1 MNSDALFI
9 LSAVLFSLTFLLLIA
24 VILEFIQLSIV
35 RRQLD
40 MLEKFLFPREKK
52 TAPQGVKSAPASAE
66 KVPPQA
72 TPSPVASPEKK
83 EEPPE
88 KKVPVVPAG
97 TTEPKA
103 PEGSGKG
110 TLWDN
115 FWQWFCMGSFRQE
128 EVSREYAVATTWLV
142 RSGILILLCGIGF
155 FLKYSIEKNLVTPQV
170 RIGGT
175 FLTAL
180 CLFFAGL
187 YGINKRFH
195 TLAVGILSAG
205 TVIFYMG
212 AFAGYRIYHILP
224 VNVTFLLMLLA
235 AASALLVAVRHK
247 LLPVALMGCAGGYFI
262 PLLLYPS
269 GGNVTLLV
277 AYFAEFSFLALLLV
291 SRFHRWRSLEFT
303 VFALSFLLAAI
314 EIFPSGKVSFFT
326 LAFLFQLFLVFLLIP
341 LVRKK
346 EFPYGRL
353 EWILP
358 VGSTVCT
365 LILGVAVIHHCAQN
379 VYKDPLSGAFALLL
393 SICALAAGF
402 LLRRIREAGKNLFP
416 AYLSSSILA
425 LFFVPPLTLDNQ
437 GAWICGWSVL
447 GAVLIFSYCKSREKT
462 LLVLGSL
469 VFGGAL
475 FCLLVE
481 YETGFP
487 KEHLTRFFQLGMFSF
502 SLIVSGLLLLK
513 SEEKAAKDMRNLYL
527 YGGGIAFFL
536 YSSLEVYTFLE
547 ESALL
552 REFRDGGLS
561 VWWALFGI
569 LLLAGGIWKK
579 IKPLRIAALLLF
591 LLALIKV
598 YIVDISSFNTL
609 QKVIAFVLLGVLF
622 LAGAFAYILM
632 KKRFSPE
639 GKEE

>member
-1 MNSDALFI
+1 MNSDTLFI
-9 LSAVLFSLTFLLLIA
+9 LAAVLFFLTFLLLIA
-24 VILEFIQLSIV
+24 VILELIQLSIV
-35 RRQLD
+35 RRQTD

-52 TAPQGVKSAPASAE
+52 VLPGVEPSAG
-66 KVPPQA
+66 KVPPQEV
-72 TPSPVASPEKK
+72 PSPVAAEKK
-83 EEPPE
+83 AETFQKTAPI
-88 KKVPVVPAG
+88 VPAG
-97 TTEPKA
+97 KTETKE
-103 PEGSGKG
+103 PEGNGKG

-128 EVSREYAVATTWLV
+128 EVSKEYAVATTWLV
-142 RSGILILLCGIGF
+142 RAGVLILLCGIGF

-180 CLFFAGL
+180 CLFGAGL
-187 YGINKRFH
+187 YGIDKRFH

-235 AASALLVAVRHK
+235 AASALLVAVRHA
-247 LLPVALMGCAGGYFI
+247 LLPVALMGCAGGYLI

-277 AYFAEFSFLALLLV
+277 AYFAEFSFLTLLLV

-314 EIFPSGKVSFFT
+314 QILPYGKGSFLT

-346 EFPYGRL
+346 EFPFGRL

-358 VGSTVCT
+358 AGSTVCT

-379 VYKDPLSGAFALLL
+379 VYKDPLSGTFALLL
-393 SICALAAGF
+393 SVCALSAGF
-402 LLRRIREAGKNLFP
+402 LLRRVKEVGKSLFP
-416 AYLSSSILA
+416 AYLSSSVLA
-425 LFFVPPLTLDNQ
+425 LFLVPPLTLDDQ
-437 GAWICGWSVL
+437 GVWICAWSVL

-475 FCLLVE
+475 FCLLME

-502 SLIVSGLLLLK
+502 ALLASGLFLLK
-513 SEEKAAKDMRNLYL
+513 SQEKAAKDMRGLYL

-536 YSSLEVYTFLE
+536 YSSLEVYSFLE
-547 ESALL
+547 ESRLL
-552 REFRDGGLS
+552 REFRNGGLS

-579 IKPLRIAALLLF
+579 IKPLRIASLLLF

-598 YIVDISSFNTL
+598 YIVDIASFNTL
-609 QKVIAFVLLGVLF
+609 QKVIAFILLGVIF
-622 LAGAFAYILM
+622 LGGAFAYIFM

-639 GKEE
+639 EKGE